1 MLFKCWTDARVC
13 RLGSTLR
20 SRTTRSAR
28 LEASTSSSASS
39 SQASST
45 GRSPRP
51 CQSSSMSRRSTFT
64 AISRRRR
71 RIHGRSCTYVR
82 PFCPVFI
89 SVRLTPSPRSVHV
102 QHVGPSDNH
111 RRVLRAGD
119 AGRRRRAVQ
128 RTQHLPAAWTGDAD
142 AAHAAGAERLLP
154 QVPGLRARPSV
165 WDWCA
170 RK

>member
-1 MLFKCWTDARVC
+1 MLDGCACLQARQYFKVTHDAIR
-13 RLGSTLR
+13 
-20 SRTTRSAR
+20 
-28 LEASTSSSASS
+28 
-39 SQASST
+39 ST
-45 GRSPRP
+45 GSQHLILGVKFSGPFDRQVAQAMPECVDVASLDFYGDLKTAATDPRTL
-51 CQSSSMSRRSTFT
+51 M
-64 AISRRRR
+64 
-71 RIHGRSCTYVR
+71 HVR

-128 RTQHLPAAWTGDAD
+128 RTQHLPAARTGDAD

-154 QVPGLRARPSV
+154 QVPGPLLNLISFGPRQSNLEV
-165 WDWCA
+165 
-170 RK
+170 

>member
-1 MLFKCWTDARVC
+1 
-13 RLGSTLR
+13 
-20 SRTTRSAR
+20 
-28 LEASTSSSASS
+28 
-39 SQASST
+39 
-45 GRSPRP
+45 
-51 CQSSSMSRRSTFT
+51 MSRRSTFT

-71 RIHGRSCTYVR
+71 RIRGRSCTYVSAPR
-82 PFCPVFI
+82 AQQR
-89 SVRLTPSPRSVHV
+89 VRLTPSPRSVHV

-128 RTQHLPAAWTGDAD
+128 RTQHLPTTRTGDAD

-154 QVPGLRARPSV
+154 QVPGLRARPSF

-170 RK
+170 RKCSISLCVFFRSLNTASSQWFKWYDEPSNGRPKYGSCGENSNCECALGCV